1 MMNMSKL
8 TVKAREALEA
18 AVEKASRYG
27 HQAVE
32 SEHLLLALME
42 QEDGL
47 VRPILTQLEVPPAK
61 LSSLLEKRLTTKPRV
76 EGAWQNYFGKELTEA
91 MDRAF
96 QEMGKMHD
104 EYVSTEHLL
113 LGIVNTKDEGLKQLF
128 ESVNLHY
135 ERILLAIKN
144 LRGSH
149 RVTDET
155 PEGKYQALEK
165 YTRDLTELARQGKLD
180 PVIGRDAEIRRAM
193 QVLTRR
199 TKNNPVL
206 IGEAGVGKTAIVE
219 GIARRIVSGDVP
231 ESLKNKRI
239 LSLDLGLLIAGT
251 KFRGDFEER
260 FKALLKEV
268 VDSEGE
274 IILFIDEIHT
284 LVGAGSAE
292 GAIDA
297 GNMIKPALARGEIKV
312 IGATTLDEYRKY
324 IEKDK
329 ALERRFQAVYVA
341 EPSVEDT
348 ISILRGLKEK
358 YELHH
363 GIRIA
368 DSALVAAAQLSVR
381 YITERHLPDK
391 AIDLVDEAAS
401 KIRLEIESQPQVI
414 DDLERKILRLSIEKE
429 ALKKEKGPDSQEQL
443 HKVEKELAEL
453 QEEATTLKS
462 KWAQER
468 EIIRQIKEIN
478 QEIDTLK
485 IEEERYQR
493 SGQLDKV
500 AEIRYGRIPEKQKL
514 LASLQQKLHAMENE
528 QRLLREEITE
538 EDIARV
544 VSEWTGV
551 PVSRMLESE
560 KQRLLHLED
569 ALKARVVGQDH
580 AIKAVANAIRRSR
593 AGIQEENRPIG
604 SFLFL
609 GPTGVGKTELSK
621 ALAEFL
627 FDTERALVRIDMSEY
642 MEKFSVQRLIGA
654 PPGYVGYEEGGQL
667 TEVIRRRP
675 YAVILFDEIEKAHP
689 DVFNILLQIMDD
701 GRLTD
706 GQGRTVNFTN
716 TVIIMTSNI
725 GSNLSPSIQGFT
737 SPKEKEE
744 LDERMRTLL
753 KEYFR
758 PEFLN
763 RIDEII
769 TFHKLSSEHMRDIIE
784 IQLRRIRERLAAK
797 KIRLELTEAA
807 KNLLAR
813 EGYDEEFGA
822 RPLKRTLQS
831 LLLDPISV
839 HILSGE
845 VKEGHTITVDV
856 RNEELFFQTK

>member
-1 MMNMSKL
+1 MNMNRL
-8 TVKAREALEA
+8 TVKAREAIEGA
-18 AVEKASRYG
+18 IEIASRHG

-47 VRPILTQLEVPPAK
+47 VRPILSQLEVPTGK
-61 LSSLLEKRLTTKPRV
+61 LSSLLEERLSQKPRV

-113 LGIVNTKDEGLKQLF
+113 LGIVNTKESGLKQLF
-128 ESVNLHY
+128 ESVNLRY
-135 ERILLAIKN
+135 DRILLAIKN

-231 ESLKNKRI
+231 DSLKNKRI

-251 KFRGDFEER
+251 KFRGEFEER

-268 VDSEGE
+268 VDSNGE
-274 IILFIDEIHT
+274 IILFIDELHT
-284 LVGAGSAE
+284 IVGAGSAE

-341 EPSVEDT
+341 EPSIEDT

-429 ALKKEKGPDSQEQL
+429 ALKKEKGPDSAEQL
-443 HKVEKELAEL
+443 QKVEKELSEL
-453 QEEATTLKS
+453 QEKATALKS
-462 KWAQER
+462 KWTQER
-468 EIIRQIKEIN
+468 EIIRQIKDIN
-478 QEIDTLK
+478 QEIDNLR

-500 AEIRYGRIPEKQKL
+500 AEIRYGRIPEKQKQL
-514 LASLQQKLHAMENE
+514 EALQQKLSAMESGE
-528 QRLLREEITE
+528 RLLREEITE

-544 VSEWTGV
+544 VSEWTGI

-744 LDERMRTLL
+744 MDERMRALL

-763 RIDEII
+763 RIDEIVS
-769 TFHKLSSEHMRDIIE
+769 FHKLSSEHMKDIIE
-784 IQLRRIRERLAAK
+784 IQLRRIRERLTAK
-797 KIRLELTEAA
+797 KIKLELTEAA
-807 KNLLAR
+807 KNYLAQ

-822 RPLKRTLQS
+822 RPLKRALQN

-845 VKEGHTITVDV
+845 VREGQTITVDFK
-856 RNEELFFQTK
+856 NGQLFFQTR